1 MDSFMGKGICT
12 QIMCQYL
19 VKLTSSLGAPNPIR
33 SFTASRK
40 VLKKKQKRRS
50 LGQGMALNDSLFNT
64 YTYKINPLTGW
75 LLIAFK

>member
-40 VLKKKQKRRS
+40 VLEKKQKGN
-50 LGQGMALNDSLFNT
+50 LLV
-64 YTYKINPLTGW
+64 KGW
-75 LLIAFK
+75 L

>member
-1 MDSFMGKGICT
+1 MKESSFLTSEAEKMDPFMGKGICT

-40 VLKKKQKRRS
+40 VLEKKQKGY
-50 LGQGMALNDSLFNT
+50 LLV
-64 YTYKINPLTGW
+64 KGW
-75 LLIAFK
+75 L